1 MSRVSRFFHLKA
13 REKSVL
19 VWSFILVVF
28 FRVGLWVLP
37 YGWSKQWTAG
47 ERTRV
52 GQVPDR
58 EIALEIVRSV
68 TTASGYIPYASCLTQ
83 ALAARTLL
91 RRYGQAADLKIGVA
105 RENGK
110 FEAHAWLEI
119 DGQIVLGKQRGHSR
133 YAVLGTSEALLR

>member
-1 MSRVSRFFHLKA
+1 MSRVSRFFQLKA

-19 VWSFILVVF
+19 IWSFILVVF

-37 YGWSKQWTAG
+37 YGWSKHWTAG
-47 ERTRV
+47 EPVSV

-68 TTASGYIPYASCLTQ
+68 TIASGYIPCASCLTQ

-91 RRYGQAADLKIGVA
+91 QRYGQAADLKIGVA

-133 YAVLGTSEALLR
+133 YSVLGTSEAILR